1 VNYVTRNHEA
11 NYPFTRV
18 EDIVEFVGAGD
29 YIFNVIDDFPA
40 GKTRPPNLWHIAEC
54 GVATDAYQKRLES
67 KGVKTVPES
76 MMNDSE
82 YDLIEW
88 GINPDIAFQGSS
100 PFDFSRLVLTEVQ
113 ALAVNTHSLPA
124 IVVIGEKLTD
134 FCLYYTLS
142 KMHGKT
148 IWLPNW
154 FMPVAEEFPKYMGS
168 AIRKLEDKAQKSGN
182 TSFALMSTSLPHQKL
197 HDLIATLRTQITTIS
212 FAVEDGNDSFFIERQ
227 LRYPRK
233 RYISQNVE
241 RVTTHQLVDD
251 RLPGAFESP
260 VPSAF
265 LKVDPSIHRY
275 VTEINFANHE
285 TPRHPSLSRQLIY
298 GPRLGDVRAG
308 IDGATYSNPGSFVTS
323 SDIELQILRPGVYVP
338 GAEDIF
344 RIALEDCGFEHVISD
359 KGAYETQ
366 TPTKFEGL
374 SEIAKALSDEKQLA
388 LLRKFKD
395 TSTAKDKVY
404 DEGTFIE
411 KLERRFLDFASIL
424 KILGDLEITK
434 ETIDRYILKGIFYR
448 GLILQC
454 NRCADLEWFDIT
466 EISQKFTC
474 RRCGTTQNYTAQSGR
489 HPHEPSWFYKLDEIV
504 YQMIAHNG
512 EVTLMSLH
520 ALERRSV
527 GSFLFAPELG
537 IKEKGSKKPFME
549 IDICCVMDGQLMIGE
564 AKSVDTLK
572 TSETAAAKAASKYK
586 DIALQLGCSGVVF
599 STTAPNWN
607 EETLQAIAAAFSSH
621 PQIRVIKLTASTL

>member
-1 VNYVTRNHEA
+1 MSDSRNTRTS
-11 NYPFTRV
+11 PC
-18 EDIVEFVGAGD
+18 IVEILV
-29 YIFNVIDDFPA
+29 
-40 GKTRPPNLWHIAEC
+40 EC
-54 GVATDAYQKRLES
+54 GR
-67 KGVKTVPES
+67 
-76 MMNDSE
+76 
-82 YDLIEW
+82 
-88 GINPDIAFQGSS
+88 
-100 PFDFSRLVLTEVQ
+100 
-113 ALAVNTHSLPA
+113 
-124 IVVIGEKLTD
+124 
-134 FCLYYTLS
+134 
-142 KMHGKT
+142 
-148 IWLPNW
+148 
-154 FMPVAEEFPKYMGS
+154 
-168 AIRKLEDKAQKSGN
+168 
-182 TSFALMSTSLPHQKL
+182 
-197 HDLIATLRTQITTIS
+197 
-212 FAVEDGNDSFFIERQ
+212 SFFIERQ